1 MILTMTIMMTI
12 IWPALYNAKVGEEAD
27 EVGKDRLRRR
37 FVERKKDNAFQKKQQ

>member
-12 IWPALYNAKVGEEAD
+12 IWPALDDAKVGEEAD

-37 FVERKKDNAFQKKQQ
+37 FVGKKKDNAFQKKQQ